1 MNIVFSN
8 AKSTVLSTSLNELN
22 FSRSVS
28 GVNFTEKGAH
38 ISFTLFKNDFNFS
51 DWAFDGTNADDENDV
66 KFEGKGFGAKTGLEI
81 LTGSDSQ
88 KAVRFTYALISCIA
102 KAVETKHTLPS
113 VGLGGI
119 LYKENISKAKPGIIK
134 VELLFLPENLFE
146 LAAIN
151 LSSKDY
157 SENQGYFQNKSL
169 SGNNSLIF
177 LQSVTAYY
185 ALAKIFPFM
194 KTSLDERQED
204 IIDSN
209 FIQIENLVEKINPE
223 LALSI
228 NMGLN
233 IDSHYER
240 DKSLINPALLKT
252 ELGLRDD
259 GTCDSE
265 HGTEIS
271 EAERRALKQKIM
283 LEQKSVEQKTK
294 TKRIFKRHSFS
305 ILAVLICM
313 AIITNICYK
322 SYKESLLKPSA
333 KNLDSKEA
341 IETFYT
347 GFHQLK
353 ADLMLLVSKGK
364 DAKDIISMVSNVYV
378 ASTTRQAY
386 EGKNSSL
393 TPELYLN
400 RPELMDYW
408 IFGITN
414 FKIDGQD
421 ASNYFVPQSK
431 AEINILKKNGQ
442 LKTAF
447 EGATESHQVSFTHL
461 SSSGINSSITISEV
475 TQTVTCT
482 YIKDQWY
489 ITQID
494 SEQSESQIKV
504 KDFLE
509 DYREA
514 FIDTGRNI
522 LKTVE
527 SLRQKYDWLPDEKA
541 MVNGM
546 AVAEYQKNYFK

>member
-1 MNIVFSN
+1 
-8 AKSTVLSTSLNELN
+8 
-22 FSRSVS
+22 
-28 GVNFTEKGAH
+28 
-38 ISFTLFKNDFNFS
+38 
-51 DWAFDGTNADDENDV
+51 
-66 KFEGKGFGAKTGLEI
+66 
-81 LTGSDSQ
+81 
-88 KAVRFTYALISCIA
+88 
-102 KAVETKHTLPS
+102 
-113 VGLGGI
+113 
-119 LYKENISKAKPGIIK
+119 
-134 VELLFLPENLFE
+134 
-146 LAAIN
+146 
-151 LSSKDY
+151 
-157 SENQGYFQNKSL
+157 
-169 SGNNSLIF
+169 
-177 LQSVTAYY
+177 
-185 ALAKIFPFM
+185 
-194 KTSLDERQED
+194 
-204 IIDSN
+204 
-209 FIQIENLVEKINPE
+209 
-223 LALSI
+223 
-228 NMGLN
+228 
-233 IDSHYER
+233 
-240 DKSLINPALLKT
+240 
-252 ELGLRDD
+252 
-259 GTCDSE
+259 
-265 HGTEIS
+265 
-271 EAERRALKQKIM
+271 
-283 LEQKSVEQKTK
+283 
-294 TKRIFKRHSFS
+294 
-305 ILAVLICM
+305 
-313 AIITNICYK
+313 
-322 SYKESLLKPSA
+322 
-333 KNLDSKEA
+333 
-341 IETFYT
+341 
-347 GFHQLK
+347 
-353 ADLMLLVSKGK
+353 MLLVSKGK

-494 SEQSESQIKV
+494 SEQSESQINV

-514 FIDTGRNI
+514 FLDNGRNI